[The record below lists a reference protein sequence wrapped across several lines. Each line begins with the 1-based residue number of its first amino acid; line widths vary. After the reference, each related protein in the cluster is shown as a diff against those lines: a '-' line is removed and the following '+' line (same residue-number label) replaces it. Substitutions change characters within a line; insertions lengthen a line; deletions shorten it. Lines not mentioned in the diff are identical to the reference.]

1 MPRIFVPYDFSDNAT
16 QALAWAA
23 DLHRTIRAT
32 EPIRL
37 THVISTLP
45 VGTPESALE
54 MLIPTPDEVAT
65 LERDMAAAAA
75 KAEVP
80 AVPGVVIRPLSTAE
94 LVVTAAEEAKADL
107 IVMGTH
113 GRTGVKRWVLGSVA
127 EHVVRHAS
135 CPVVTIRGHARS

>member
-1 MPRIFVPYDFSDNAT
+1 MKPKIFVPYDFSENAR

-23 DLHRTIRAT
+23 ELHRSVHAS

-45 VGTPESALE
+45 VGAPDSVIE
-54 MLIPTPDEVAT
+54 MLVPTPDEITA

-75 KAEVP
+75 RAEVP
-80 AVPGVVIRPLSTAE
+80 AIPQVPIRPLSTAE
-94 LVVTAAEEAKADL
+94 LVATAAKETNADL

-113 GRTGVKRWVLGSVA
+113 GRTGVKRLVLGSVA
-127 EHVVRHAS
+127 EYVIRHAT
-135 CPVVTIRGHARS
+135 CPVVTLRLH

>member
-1 MPRIFVPYDFSDNAT
+1 MKPIIFVPYDFSENAR

-23 DLHRTIRAT
+23 EYHRAIRAS

-45 VGTPESALE
+45 VGAPDTVIE
-54 MLIPTPDEVAT
+54 MLVPTPDEIAT
-65 LERDMAAAAA
+65 LERDMAAAAT

-80 AVPGVVIRPLSTAE
+80 AVPEVVIRPLSTAE
-94 LVVTAAEEAKADL
+94 LVVTAADEAKADL

-113 GRTGVKRWVLGSVA
+113 GRTGVKRLVLGSVA
-127 EHVVRHAS
+127 EYVVRHAE
-135 CPVVTIRGHARS
+135 CPVVTIRMR